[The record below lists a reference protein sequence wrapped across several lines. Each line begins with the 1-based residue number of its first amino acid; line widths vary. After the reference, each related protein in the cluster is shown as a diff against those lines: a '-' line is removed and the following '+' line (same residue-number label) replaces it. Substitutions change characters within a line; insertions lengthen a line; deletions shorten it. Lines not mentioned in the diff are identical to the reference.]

1 VTDKEDPMHKKDPE
15 KLPLFE
21 KLLAGSCLLAL
32 GTSVASESV
41 FTMTIFSVTL
51 LAVVSLL
58 MEAWR

>member
-1 VTDKEDPMHKKDPE
+1 MHKKDPE